1 MRTMIDY
8 RHEIGPA
15 AWLLVLYWQ
24 HSTPTNDPDWCPVAN
39 GERVLDSNAA
49 NNLKVSVR
57 TAIRWRLRLR
67 DSGLIY
73 TEQLTGGGF
82 RIELLRFDQPD
93 VPQRSTRRPAEMW
106 PDMPTQ
112 VIQ

>member
-8 RHEIGPA
+8 RGEIGPA
-15 AWLLVLYWQ
+15 AWLWALYWQ
-24 HSTPTNDPDWCPVAN
+24 HATPKDDPNWCPVAN
-39 GERVLDSNAA
+39 GERILDLNAA
-49 NNLKVSVR
+49 KLLKVSVR

-73 TEQLTGGGF
+73 TEQLRGGGF
-82 RIELLRFDQPD
+82 RIELLRFDRHD
-93 VPQRSTRRPAEMW
+93 VPPQPVKLVEIW

-112 VIQ
+112 VVQ